1 MFRSRDLILV
11 SGFAA
16 IYIGY
21 GYVSSV
27 FFRQFTRSADLFFL
41 ISAFF
46 AIIAVIVRKSGATTL
61 FGVITGLIFFGTPAP
76 AAQHIA
82 ASLTANGLVFDI
94 YVKATNSLISLSRTH
109 IFVAAALG
117 NLAMAIVGLLAL
129 QASGLE
135 LLPIVWAIAVI
146 SDPIVGVAGAFF
158 GLRIAQRVRIT
169 ATVAS
174 PP

>member
-1 MFRSRDLILV
+1 MV

-21 GYVSSV
+21 GYASSI

-46 AIIAVIVRKSGATTL
+46 AILTVTVRKTGATTL
-61 FGVITGLIFFGTPAP
+61 FGVITGIIFFGTPAP

-82 ASLTANGLVFDI
+82 ASLAANGVVFDL
-94 YVKATNSLISLSRTH
+94 YVKATNSLSSLSRTH
-109 IFVAAALG
+109 ILVAAALG

-129 QASGLE
+129 QASGLQ
-135 LLPIVWAIAVI
+135 LLSIVWAIAI
-146 SDPIVGVAGAFF
+146 ITDPLVGVAGAFF
-158 GLRIAQRVRIT
+158 GLRLAQRIRTTV
-169 ATVAS
+169 TVAS